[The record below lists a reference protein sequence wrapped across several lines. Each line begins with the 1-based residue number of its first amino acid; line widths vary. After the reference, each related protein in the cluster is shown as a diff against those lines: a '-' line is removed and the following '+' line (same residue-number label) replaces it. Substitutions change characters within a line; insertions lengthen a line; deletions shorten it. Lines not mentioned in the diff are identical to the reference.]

1 MGVQAMS
8 ATKEAEL
15 TSAVLMYALRCLQEG
30 DQTALREMNF
40 GPAEVK
46 ALSGMSMS
54 DFCQLESLRAHCLS
68 VALNR
73 DVYWPMMSQ
82 LKSRRESESLQHELI
97 AADAS
102 LDMMQT
108 FFGMSGREY
117 AKLRKTL
124 MVKVTTG
131 RPLEPDDEE
140 IEKLWSAWR
149 EREDQVHDGLLPPHE
164 YLRIHEET
172 GVAIRAIWRQAR
184 TWLDYA

>member
-1 MGVQAMS
+1 MS
-8 ATKEAEL
+8 GTKEAEL

-30 DQTALREMNF
+30 DQSALREMNF
-40 GPAEVK
+40 GPNEVK
-46 ALSGMSMS
+46 ALRDMSMG
-54 DFCQLESLRAHCLS
+54 DFCHLESLRAHCLS

-73 DVYWPMMSQ
+73 DAYWPMMSQ
-82 LKSRRESESLQHELI
+82 LKSRRDSETLQHELI
-97 AADAS
+97 SADAS

-131 RPLEPDDEE
+131 RPLEPDDDE
-140 IEKLWSAWR
+140 IERLWTAWK
-149 EREDQVHDGLLPPHE
+149 EREEQVHDGLLPPGE
-164 YLRIHEET
+164 YLGMHAET
-172 GVAIRAIWRQAR
+172 GVAIRAIWRQTR